1 MTYGSGAQAYTQAQV
16 ATSTNQQQLIV
27 MAYDGILRFLRKARE
42 HMDRGEIEEKHNA
55 LVRARAI
62 VEELAATLNL
72 ELGGEIARNLWN
84 LYVFFMKRISEANVL
99 NDASLLDE
107 ILPAIKELHDA
118 WAEMQVPEEDAQAQA
133 LNRRVLPPDQS
144 HRLSVTG

>member
-27 MAYDGILRFLRKARE
+27 MAYDGILRFLGKARE
-42 HMDRGEIEEKHNA
+42 HMDRKEIEEKHNA
-55 LVRARAI
+55 CLRARAI

-72 ELGGEIARNLWN
+72 EQGGEIAKNLWH
-84 LYVFFMKRISEANVL
+84 LYLFFMRRISEANVL
-99 NDASLLDE
+99 NDPSRLDQ
-107 ILPAIKELHDA
+107 ILPAIKDLRDA
-118 WAEMQVPEEDAQAQA
+118 WAEMEVPADDARAQA
-133 LNRRVLPPDQS
+133 LNRRVLPADQA